1 LAENAGRINVKEWLR
16 ENIAR
21 FNLEQPEMV
30 FIEMVP
36 DEFLTQEAIEAE
48 GGARR
53 RRSVNSLLTTAS
65 EPCRRM
71 RMLYL

>member
-36 DEFLTQEAIEAE
+36 DDF
-48 GGARR
+48 
-53 RRSVNSLLTTAS
+53 
-65 EPCRRM
+65 
-71 RMLYL
+71 